1 MENSNIRPT
10 GRKGRETLDRMRELM
25 NVTLIKE
32 GVDRSTEVVTKLGPD
47 GKAYAI
53 IKENNQYYVKVADK
67 TSGLVIEDFKYI
79 GGLMNKTSESYHS
92 YSEATKQLNM
102 KFINLAESAE
112 DKIFNILRND
122 NLLSEGTDINGGDAK
137 EDKKTSGDNLA
148 SGNNIGVDDFEKDS
162 ADGTKDGD
170 TGTHAEKYVM
180 EDVELTEDESYI
192 DEMLDPVGKEDE
204 DVNNDGKV
212 DDSDD
217 YIKNKR
223 DVIGSAMKNENIS
236 ISKAMNMMDRIIDEA
251 TGSSDKIDAIMKS
264 LSDSERQSLA
274 DRLKKKA

>member
-122 NLLSEGTDINGGDAK
+122 NLLNEGVNINGGDAK

>member
-10 GRKGRETLDRMRELM
+10 GRKGRENLDRMRELM
-25 NVTLIKE
+25 KLTPIKE

-53 IKENNQYYVKVADK
+53 IKENNQYYIKVSDK
-67 TSGLVIEDFKYI
+67 TSGLVMEDFKYI
-79 GGLMNKTSESYHS
+79 GGLMNKKSEAYHS

-122 NLLSEGTDINGGDAK
+122 NLLKESVENDGTGTK

-148 SGNNIGVDDFEKDS
+148 SGDAVDDFDKAT

-180 EDVELTEDESYI
+180 EDVELTESEAYI
-192 DEMLDPVGKEDE
+192 DEMLDPVGKEDD
-204 DVNNDGKV
+204 DVDNDG
-212 DDSDD
+212 DSDESDD

-223 DVIGSAMKNENIS
+223 DAIGKAMKNENIS
-236 ISKAMNMMDRIIDEA
+236 ISKAMGMMDEIIDEA
-251 TGSSDKIDAIMKS
+251 TGSTEKIDAILES
-264 LSDSERQSLA
+264 LSTEERNKLA

>member
-25 NVTLIKE
+25 NVTPIKE
-32 GVDRSTEVVTKLGPD
+32 GVNRSTEVVTKLGPD

-53 IKENNQYYVKVADK
+53 IKENNQYYVKVANK
-67 TSGLVIEDFKYI
+67 TSGLVMEDFKYI
-79 GGLMNKTSESYHS
+79 GGLMNKTSEAYHS

-122 NLLSEGTDINGGDAK
+122 NLLSEGADINGGDAK

-148 SGNNIGVDDFEKDS
+148 TGDNIGVDDFEKDK

-180 EDVELTEDESYI
+180 EDIEMTESEEYI
-192 DEMLDPVGKEDE
+192 DAMANESIDADFDSSNGDGDE
-204 DVNNDGKV
+204 
-212 DDSDD
+212 SDD
-217 YIKNKR
+217 YLANK
-223 DVIGSAMKNENIS
+223 DAAIDNAMTNENIS

-251 TGSSDKIDAIMKS
+251 TGSSDKIDAIMES

-274 DRLKKKA
+274 NRLKKKA